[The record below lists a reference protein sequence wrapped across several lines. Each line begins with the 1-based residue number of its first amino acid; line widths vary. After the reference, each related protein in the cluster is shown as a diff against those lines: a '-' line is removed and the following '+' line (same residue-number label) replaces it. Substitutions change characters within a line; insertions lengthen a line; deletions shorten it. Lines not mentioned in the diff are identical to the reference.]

1 MQFSLPELWA
11 HMGLFAR
18 VIVVV
23 MAVMS
28 VASLFVTGERLL
40 YFAKCKRES
49 MKFAADVAGILAKGD
64 FDQATALKAE
74 VTTSGHLGRTVLA
87 GFAAYRTSASQSH
100 GGGHEDDDL
109 TFESV
114 TRALERQSQREI
126 QNLKKGLGL
135 LATISSTAPFV
146 GLLGTVMGIVTAF
159 QEMSKSGSGGLGTVS
174 GGISEALVTT
184 AFGLVV
190 AIPAV
195 MAFNYLQGWADARA
209 VDLSE
214 SSNELLDTLARHL
227 RKRARH
233 ESATTLETP
242 LVGANGDSAR
252 LRARE

>member
-11 HMGLFAR
+11 HMGMFAR
-18 VIVVV
+18 IIVGLL
-23 MAVMS
+23 AVMS

-40 YFAKCKRES
+40 FFAKSKRES
-49 MKFAADVAGILAKGD
+49 MRFAEGIADTLAKGD
-64 FDQATALKAE
+64 LDQAVARKAE
-74 VTTSGHLGRTVLA
+74 PNEGGHLGRTVLA
-87 GFAAYRTSASQSH
+87 GFAAYRARS
-100 GGGHEDDDL
+100 EDAEDNDL

-114 TRALERQSQREI
+114 TRALERQSQREV
-126 QNLKKGLGL
+126 QNMKRGLGL

-159 QEMSKSGSGGLGTVS
+159 QEMAKSGSGGLGTVS

-195 MAFNYLQGWADARA
+195 MAFNHLQGWTEARS

-214 SSNELLDTLARHL
+214 SANELLDTLARHL

-233 ESATTLETP
+233 LP
-242 LVGANGDSAR
+242 Q
-252 LRARE
+252 